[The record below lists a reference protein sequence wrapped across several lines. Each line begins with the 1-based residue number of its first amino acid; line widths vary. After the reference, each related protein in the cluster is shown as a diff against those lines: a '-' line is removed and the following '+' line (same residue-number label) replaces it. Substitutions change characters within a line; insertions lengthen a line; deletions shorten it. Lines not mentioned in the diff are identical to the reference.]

1 LEFLLGDFSGFLQEE
16 NIFFEFWLIGMCV
29 DGKQE

>member
-1 LEFLLGDFSGFLQEE
+1 MGNFSGFLQEE
-16 NIFFEFWLIGMCV
+16 NIFFEFWLIEMCV